1 MIITYRFDM
10 TDIDDRW
17 EQNITGKAADL
28 HGAIRDID
36 NWLRDKIKFDPDE
49 KRCALLQSAR
59 DELGS
64 ALSERDLVGLFL

>member
-10 TDIDDRW
+10 TDIDDRN
-17 EQNITGKAADL
+17 EQSITAAAAKL
-28 HGAIRDID
+28 HCVVGDFDR
-36 NWLRDKIKFDPDE
+36 WLRLQIKHGTDE
-49 KRCALLQSAR
+49 ERSAVLQSAR